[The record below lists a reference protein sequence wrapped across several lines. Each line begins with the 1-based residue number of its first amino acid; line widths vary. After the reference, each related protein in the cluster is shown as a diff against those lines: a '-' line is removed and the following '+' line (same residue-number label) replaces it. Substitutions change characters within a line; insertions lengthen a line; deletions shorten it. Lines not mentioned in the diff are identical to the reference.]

1 MLKNKFALINKLT
14 KETITIRKL
23 NTDKIRIAE
32 IMFGLAKSLTKKEFR
47 KLYEVE
53 KIKNGI

>member
-1 MLKNKFALINKLT
+1 MSKNKFALINKLT

-32 IMFGLAKSLTKKEFR
+32 IMFGLTKSLNKKEFR

-53 KIKNGI
+53 KIKNGT